1 MSKHDG
7 RQREAQSSGLIWLL
21 MLGFFGVA
29 IFLVARQVPYLGE
42 LELPKAFTPAQ
53 PIAPEVAAPTP
64 EPVAPDAIEKQQVQ
78 QVPKGAKSS
87 ERLRFCMQGKP
98 NIDESV
104 LRCAYGNQ
112 ALQSPEQNA
121 PAQGMVSAE
130 YLARYQ
136 RDKAQEL
143 AQQAQP
149 RKPVQVL
156 KTGKWVEKW
165 SGGARYYAAW
175 NVIDNRIE
183 GGSVCENHRRG
194 SIDYRECRKGAKQF
208 FKEHCRALEKRWQSN
223 RSDELETLKDRYCSA
238 ANVFSPL

>member
-1 MSKHDG
+1 MSKHDW
-7 RQREAQSSGLIWLL
+7 RQREAQSSSLIWLL
-21 MLGFFGVA
+21 VLGFVGIA
-29 IFLVARQVPYLGE
+29 IFLVVRQMSFLAEP
-42 LELPKAFTPAQ
+42 ELPNAFTHEQ
-53 PIAPEVAAPTP
+53 PIAPDVTTP
-64 EPVAPDAIEKQQVQ
+64 APVAVTPNVREVQ
-78 QVPKGAKSS
+78 QVPRVPEGATSS
-87 ERLRFCMQGKP
+87 ERLRFCMQGKA
-98 NIDESV
+98 NIDEHV

-136 RDKAQEL
+136 RDKAQTL
-143 AQQAQP
+143 AQPSQP
-149 RKPVQVL
+149 RKPMQVL

-208 FKEHCRALEKRWQSN
+208 FKEHCRALEERWQSN
-223 RSDELETLKDRYCSA
+223 RSDELEVLKDRYCSA